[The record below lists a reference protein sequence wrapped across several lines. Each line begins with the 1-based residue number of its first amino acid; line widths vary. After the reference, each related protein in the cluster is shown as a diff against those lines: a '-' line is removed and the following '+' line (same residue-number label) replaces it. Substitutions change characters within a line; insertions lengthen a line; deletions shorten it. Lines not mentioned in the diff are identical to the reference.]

1 MFDYIYLFFTLL
13 STQMDI
19 LPCVR
24 LEEKL
29 GGPLVFPPL
38 MVASD
43 GMITQTH
50 DDSRRVSRTFWG
62 LEAMSST
69 QQFIFWQQ
77 AVLCFP
83 WLFLPASII
92 SPLSSLW
99 ADYSLLFTGAIIH

>member
-1 MFDYIYLFFTLL
+1 
-13 STQMDI
+13 MDI

-50 DDSRRVSRTFWG
+50 DDSHRVSGTFWG

-69 QQFIFWQQ
+69 QQFIFL
-77 AVLCFP
+77 AAGSTLFSLAFSPSKYYKPSVL
-83 WLFLPASII
+83 A
-92 SPLSSLW
+92 
-99 ADYSLLFTGAIIH
+99 AG